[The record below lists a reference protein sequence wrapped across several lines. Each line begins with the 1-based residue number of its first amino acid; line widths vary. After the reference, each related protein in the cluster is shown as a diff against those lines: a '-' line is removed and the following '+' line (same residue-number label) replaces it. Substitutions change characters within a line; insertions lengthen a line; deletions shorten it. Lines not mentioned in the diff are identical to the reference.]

1 MGHAVPPNMP
11 SEMLEA
17 LAMVGA
23 IGMGATLPLRS
34 LLDDRPDL
42 VSRFKRLDPIKGA
55 TTFGGLLTSQELQAN
70 GVRIEALVHL
80 ALALGEGSEKV
91 GAPLASE
98 AYRYLGDGIAGRM
111 EDPAEDVFAGSIRSP
126 WGNFRVLEGLWEGG
140 CFYLQR
146 FVDLVGQMPDTG
158 LFMLV
163 RDSVRALL
171 QLSDAVCERGQ
182 IERYELGAEMPLDR
196 LPTNKLVPLLLKRR
210 HLRFTTE
217 ELIGLGIERRALL
230 SFAFSPSSRST
241 LLDQPLG
248 ASPLERAPILV
259 SEDVLYLPLPT
270 AVSSAIRYFVVDALT
285 RSGQGEALAHALN
298 QTYRALFA
306 GMPVLGGSL
315 CRLPPFRQS
324 AGASFSEA
332 MSEIDAGRWLHVLA
346 FSDDLTDLDETGL
359 AGINPASSIIGK
371 EFDQRIAAARTWA
384 SEQVGFRGGLTL
396 IVGCG
401 VGRGFAVAFGEEELP
416 EWRVVSCSA
425 YDLTTLSWTSRF
437 KPLTLWR
444 MLDAR
449 DRVEALGVHLL
460 NINGLVNLVAW
471 ARELDG
477 HMVPHGA
484 LPDEFGVADAAN
496 MLTVDQNR
504 QRILRHESAISFD
517 PRVEQFID
525 GRWINVRRDRLS
537 DFEDDRQAPLYA
549 TEDVEENGRP
559 LSAYI
564 AAKRTWWADSESP
577 TSASS
582 SAWYERW
589 RTVGTWLSRA
599 APVLDRL
606 DGIPADPLLWKVVFA
621 GSLDREQPVP
631 KPTQRL
637 SYEQARA
644 AFTVEVDHATRTI
657 ITNVS
662 EAYEQALFHPHN
674 IAERALVAALIS
686 GVVELSDASASGV
699 NEAALLA
706 EIVTNDDARHGHA
719 LAPQGFRDMVRP
731 DLRGKVI
738 KIRREDD
745 AYIRLGWGGSVRD
758 RASGNW
764 IRGKADC
771 QSFLNS
777 LVTQLEDTILG
788 DLARFERQ
796 ALLSLLLRN
805 HELAVVDRELWR
817 RTSAA
822 MLGLHGSGEAAVRR
836 IAEHEYGLNSVFQT
850 TRILAEMAI
859 CACPLGMGEQAGE
872 LDLSLL
878 MARAGLL
885 FEVGGWSD
893 AIRWDLMKPELR
905 VTPLGDVHANFDWHD
920 DIILANARVI
930 SNDRVSEAVSS
941 YAENLEE
948 SEPEPTVA
956 HKIDPLFAA
965 AWREQFGASID
976 ETRTFVDFVEDLG
989 VESGKAVLTIQRS
1002 QLRGVH
1008 IGDNVVSDEVVSNL
1022 VAALSFEPRVSWR
1035 DVPDGFEPKDRHP
1048 WRYRRRLSL
1057 LRRPLLEMSGGEEGM
1072 LLVAPGMVR
1081 EAIGYM
1087 MSNLHRGDFPDQQLS
1102 PRMKAWRARTTGARG
1117 TAFANK
1123 VSAALSGAGW
1133 QTRVEINITEL
1144 LGRGFD
1150 RDYGDVDVLAWRP
1163 VDGRVLIIECKNVQY
1178 RKTYGEI
1185 AEQLA
1190 DFRGEVRANGKRDE
1204 LRKHLDRMDLIRQHL
1219 DAVERFTGLMNLRD
1233 VESHLMFRHP
1243 VPMEYAL
1250 QKMAEKVTVSRF
1262 DQIGSI

>member
-1 MGHAVPPNMP
+1 MGHAVSPDMS

-23 IGMGATLPLRS
+23 IGIGATVPLRS

-42 VSRFKRLDPIKGA
+42 VRRFKRLDPIKGA
-55 TTFGGLLTSQELQAN
+55 TTFGGLLTSPELQAN

-98 AYRYLGDGIAGRM
+98 AFRYLGDGIAGRM

-146 FVDLVGQMPDTG
+146 FVDLVGQMPDTD

-163 RDSVRALL
+163 KDSVRALL

-182 IERYELGAEMPLDR
+182 TERFELGAEMPVDR
-196 LPTNKLVPLLLKRR
+196 LPKNKLVPLLLRRR

-217 ELIGLGIERRALL
+217 ELIALGIERRALL
-230 SFAFSPSSRST
+230 SFDFSPSARSA

-248 ASPLERAPILV
+248 ASLLERAPVLV
-259 SEDVLYLPLPT
+259 SRDVLHLSLPT

-285 RSGQGEALAHALN
+285 RSGQGEALVHALN

-324 AGASFSEA
+324 SSASFSEA
-332 MSEIDAGRWLHVLA
+332 MCKIDAGLWLHVLA
-346 FSDDLTDLDETGL
+346 FSDDLTDLEDTGL
-359 AGINPASSIIGK
+359 AGINPASSTIGK
-371 EFDQRIAAARTWA
+371 EFDQRIAAARKWA
-384 SEQVGFRGGLTL
+384 ASQAGFRGGLTV

-401 VGRGFAVAFGEEELP
+401 IGRGFAIAFGEEELP

-425 YDLTTLSWTSRF
+425 YDLTTLSWTSHF

-449 DRVEALGVHLL
+449 DKVETLGVHLL

-477 HMVPHGA
+477 HVVPHGA
-484 LPDEFGVADAAN
+484 LPDEFAVADTAN
-496 MLTVDQNR
+496 MLTVDQNS
-504 QRILRHESAISFD
+504 QRILRYESAVNFD

-525 GRWINVRRDRLS
+525 GRWLNVRRDRLS

-549 TEDVEENGRP
+549 TEDLEENGRP
-559 LSAYI
+559 LFAYI

-577 TSASS
+577 TNASS

-606 DGIPADPLLWKVVFA
+606 DGIPAGPILWKVVFA

-631 KPTQRL
+631 KPAQRL

-644 AFTVEVDHATRTI
+644 AFTVEVDHAAHTI
-657 ITNVS
+657 VTHVS
-662 EAYEQALFHPHN
+662 EAYEQ
-674 IAERALVAALIS
+674 ERALVAALIRGS
-686 GVVELSDASASGV
+686 EALSDTSSVSAV

-706 EIVTNDDARHGHA
+706 EIVTNDEARHGHA
-719 LAPQGFRDMVRP
+719 LAPQGFRDMIRP

-738 KIRREDD
+738 KISQEDD
-745 AYIRLGWGGSVRD
+745 AYIRLGWGWSVRD
-758 RASGNW
+758 RSLGGS
-764 IRGKADC
+764 IRGKAHC

-796 ALLSLLLRN
+796 ALLTVLLRN

-822 MLGLHGSGEAAVRR
+822 MLGLHGSDEAAMRR

-859 CACPLGMGEQAGE
+859 CACPLGAGEQAGE

-920 DIILANARVI
+920 DIVLANARVI
-930 SNDRVSEAVSS
+930 SNDRVSEAASS
-941 YAENLEE
+941 YAENLQE

-976 ETRTFVDFVEDLG
+976 ETRTFVDFIEDIG
-989 VESGKAVLTIQRS
+989 VESGKAVLTIECS

-1008 IGDNVVSDEVVSNL
+1008 IGANVVSDDIVSNL
-1022 VAALSFEPRVSWR
+1022 VAALSFEPCVSWR

-1057 LRRPLLEMSGGEEGM
+1057 LRRPLLKMSSGKGG
-1072 LLVAPGMVR
+1072 
-1081 EAIGYM
+1081 
-1087 MSNLHRGDFPDQQLS
+1087 
-1102 PRMKAWRARTTGARG
+1102 
-1117 TAFANK
+1117 
-1123 VSAALSGAGW
+1123 AL
-1133 QTRVEINITEL
+1133 
-1144 LGRGFD
+1144 
-1150 RDYGDVDVLAWRP
+1150 
-1163 VDGRVLIIECKNVQY
+1163 
-1178 RKTYGEI
+1178 
-1185 AEQLA
+1185 
-1190 DFRGEVRANGKRDE
+1190 
-1204 LRKHLDRMDLIRQHL
+1204 
-1219 DAVERFTGLMNLRD
+1219 
-1233 VESHLMFRHP
+1233 
-1243 VPMEYAL
+1243 
-1250 QKMAEKVTVSRF
+1250 
-1262 DQIGSI
+1262 